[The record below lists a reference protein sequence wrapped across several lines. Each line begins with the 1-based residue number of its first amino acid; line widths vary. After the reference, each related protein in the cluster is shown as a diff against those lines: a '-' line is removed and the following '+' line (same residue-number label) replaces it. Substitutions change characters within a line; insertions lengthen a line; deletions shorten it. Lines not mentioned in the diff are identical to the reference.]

1 MKKFDFNSS
10 AVSLLRKFC
19 VSEQGNIAVLFGILA
34 VPILSFVGAAIDYTR
49 ANTARTAMQAA
60 LDSVSTMLAKDLSDG
75 TITAAQINTKAQ
87 AYFTALYTNKDAKA
101 VTVSATYTA
110 NTSQGSTI
118 VVNGSGNV
126 TTDFMKV
133 AGFPQIGFDSS
144 STAAWGNVRMRVAL
158 ALDVTGSMADDG
170 KMTAMK
176 PAAKALI
183 DQLGALAKNTGDVYI
198 SVIPFAKDVNVG
210 ASNYTQSWIEWSEWD
225 QDNRSCNGWGWGA
238 NCTPDNHNTWN
249 GCVTDRDQDYDTKNT
264 TPTADYHT
272 KFYAEQYN
280 ACPAQL
286 APLTTDFAS
295 LKTKIDSLVPNG
307 GTNQPIGIAWGWQSL
322 TQGAPLNAPA
332 EDPNYTYKRALIV
345 MSDGLNTQD
354 RWPAYGNGQTQ
365 YNSSI
370 DNRQKIQCDNIKAAG
385 IVIYT
390 MHVNTNGDPTSAV
403 LQYCASGA
411 DKFTTVTSA
420 SQIMTAFTAIGTSLS
435 KLRVAK

>member
-1 MKKFDFNSS
+1 MKKFDFNPS
-10 AVSLLRKFC
+10 AISLLRKFC
-19 VSEQGNIAVLFGILA
+19 ASEQGNIAVLFGILA